1 MTSPGLSSQP
11 ASIDPSIT
19 DSAPATSAFAM
30 SPEYC
35 RPPSAISGTP
45 AGMAALAD
53 S

>member
-1 MTSPGLSSQP
+1 MTV
-11 ASIDPSIT
+11 
-19 DSAPATSAFAM
+19 SAPATSALPM

-35 RPPSAISGTP
+35 RPPSAINGTP